1 MPKLDMLL
9 APVMQVMNLSRPTVQ
24 VGHALELAPC
34 ATRPRYNVTV
44 IGGVASSTA
53 LVTALMGYA
62 SGGQTLTATGLCFVT
77 AFVVT
82 SIALAVAGSLERP
95 ENTEEAQCAQDLA
108 PLPPVSAEPNSPPD
122 EPLDVERL
130 SEAVCA
136 VSPFVHVVG
145 EHLQGAV
152 RETELAATNVMT
164 KLQRADAILEGLVR
178 YLQGSASGKII
189 PIIEQTQECLRTNN
203 ELFIQFLA
211 ERTAAMAESRN
222 RLVLI
227 TDSVH
232 SLDGIVLS
240 IREVA
245 EQTNLL
251 ALNATIEAA
260 RVGEAGRGFAVV
272 ASEVKALSL
281 QSDRAAKDI
290 SKGLQTVTAAIDE
303 SVEALTVRQAREE
316 KLDLD
321 LISLTID
328 QLGKDL
334 KSLVEHE
341 QEILVKTQQDNEEIA
356 RIVMELLGSMQFQDL
371 VSQRLNKANENLE
384 YVVDH
389 AINLAAAIQR
399 ARVGKYSATDFDNTP
414 SKINNTLRA
423 DDDNRPIE
431 LF

>member
-24 VGHALELAPC
+24 VGDALELAPC
-34 ATRPRYNVTV
+34 ATSPRYSLTE

-62 SGGQTLTATGLCFVT
+62 SGGQNLTATGLCFVT
-77 AFVVT
+77 AFMTTV
-82 SIALAVAGSLERP
+82 IALSVAGSLERP
-95 ENTEEAQCAQDLA
+95 GKTEEAQCANTLA
-108 PLPPVSAEPNSPPD
+108 PLPPASVEPNPPPD

-130 SEAVCA
+130 SEAVSA
-136 VSPFVHVVG
+136 VSPYVHICG

-152 RETELAATNVMT
+152 RETELAATSVMT
-164 KLQRADAILEGLVR
+164 KLQRADTILGGLVR

-203 ELFIQFLA
+203 GLFNQFLA
-211 ERTAAMAESRN
+211 ERTGAMGESRS
-222 RLVLI
+222 RLLRI
-227 TDSVH
+227 TDSVR
-232 SLDGIVLS
+232 SLDGIVHS

-281 QSDRAAKDI
+281 QSDQAAKDI

-321 LISLTID
+321 SISLTID

-356 RIVMELLGSMQFQDL
+356 QIVMELMGSMQFQDL
-371 VSQRLNKANENLE
+371 VSQSLNKANENIA
-384 YVVDH
+384 VCC
-389 AINLAAAIQR
+389 I
-399 ARVGKYSATDFDNTP
+399 SC
-414 SKINNTLRA
+414 S
-423 DDDNRPIE
+423 
-431 LF
+431 

>member
-1 MPKLDMLL
+1 MQILDIFL
-9 APVMQVMNLSRPTVQ
+9 APVTQAMSRLQPA
-24 VGHALELAPC
+24 VGVGDALEQAPC
-34 ATRPRYNVTV
+34 ATRPRYSLTV

-53 LVTALMGYA
+53 LVTALAGYA
-62 SGGQTLTATGLCFVT
+62 SGGQNLTAAGLCFLT
-77 AFVVT
+77 AFVATAV
-82 SIALAVAGSLERP
+82 ALAVAGSLDGP
-95 ENTEEAQCAQDLA
+95 GHAEETHRAQELA
-108 PLPPVSAEPNSPPD
+108 PLPPVSVEPNSLPD

-145 EHLQGAV
+145 EHLEGAV
-152 RETELAATNVMT
+152 RETELAATSVIT
-164 KLQRADAILEGLVR
+164 KLQRADTILEGLVR
-178 YLQGSASGKII
+178 YLEGSASGKII

-222 RLVLI
+222 RLVRI
-227 TDSVH
+227 TNSVR
-232 SLDGIVLS
+232 SLDGIVHS

-272 ASEVKALSL
+272 ASEVKELSL
-281 QSDRAAKDI
+281 QSDQAAKDI
-290 SKGLQTVTAAIDE
+290 SKGLQTVTVAIDE
-303 SVEALTVRQAREE
+303 SVAALTVRQAREE

-321 LISLTID
+321 SISLTID

-341 QEILVKTQQDNEEIA
+341 QEILAKTQQDNEEIA
-356 RIVMELLGSMQFQDL
+356 RNRDGIAGVYA
-371 VSQRLNKANENLE
+371 VSGFSKPTPEQ
-384 YVVDH
+384 
-389 AINLAAAIQR
+389 
-399 ARVGKYSATDFDNTP
+399 GKRKSGVCC
-414 SKINNTLRA
+414 
-423 DDDNRPIE
+423 RPRG
-431 LF
+431 